1 MKSSQ
6 LIHLALK
13 QSRSDLRT
21 FEWRALLFALLLAT
35 TLAGFLSLLGNQLEK
50 GLNRQSA
57 SMLGADI
64 SLSDSQ
70 PIPAAQLTAAEKAGL
85 QHSSVIQ
92 FSTMVSTEAQ
102 LLLSSV
108 RAIEAPYPLRGEVIT
123 DPPQPDQI
131 PTPGTAWAEQQ
142 LLERLGISVGETITL
157 GYSQFKITAA
167 VISSPDRGTGFR
179 SFSPQLMINRQDL
192 AATRV
197 IQPGSRIGYR
207 TLFSG
212 PEQQIK
218 NFHARLR
225 ESLTPQQRLWSVYED
240 QPLASG
246 AMQNASGFLRMTSLF
261 GILLC
266 GLLITLSL
274 RRYSSAQY
282 RRSALLQ
289 SLGMRPQ
296 QILQLYLFKLL
307 LGWLFAAL
315 SGVIAALLLLQLT
328 GSLLHTL
335 LPAGLPAPD
344 YRLTATGPL
353 MSLAL
358 LLVIGYSPLL
368 QISRIPVMGLLR
380 RDQLSHQGL
389 SWPARL
395 IILTLSGGV
404 IALYLGSV
412 SNAIAAILLSA
423 VTIMLAGLC
432 ASLLLPPAG
441 RILARRF
448 RLGRLLS
455 YRIRQQRQWHRVQLG
470 IMCLLLTLLSSL
482 LISQTELVSRWRAQL
497 PVNTPNQFVINIQPW
512 ELQPLSQ
519 FLSASGI
526 KTNLYPMIR
535 GRITLI
541 NDQPPERVLD
551 QLQLEHN
558 ALKRELNLSWSAS
571 APVHNELV
579 AGSWWPADT
588 QENLIS
594 VEQQL
599 AENLGLKLG
608 DTISFDVAGQTFSA
622 TIRNTRKVE
631 WRSFQPN
638 FYMIFSPGVLQNY
651 PQTYITSFRLSD
663 KQSGLSRELLK
674 QFPSLTLIDVSQW
687 IDQASELIDRLI
699 QASTLILGLTL
710 CAGLVLVQLLV
721 SQELEQRRHEN
732 ALLQVLGSTEGQT
745 RQLDI
750 LEFALLGL
758 ASGVMAALLTEIVT
772 GLISYRL
779 LNLPLIL
786 HPWIWLIL
794 PLTGMLLFTLAALI
808 SHRHSGYRQLQQLT
822 S

>member
-1 MKSSQ
+1 MRSSQ
-6 LIHLALK
+6 LIRLTLK

-21 FEWRALLFALLLAT
+21 FEWRALLLALFLAT
-35 TLAGFLSLLGNQLEK
+35 TLASFLTLLGNQLEK

-57 SMLGADI
+57 LMLGADL

-70 PIPAAQLTAAEKAGL
+70 PIPTNLLTAASEQGL
-85 QHSSVIQ
+85 QHSNVIQ
-92 FSTMVSTEAQ
+92 FSTMVSTDEQ
-102 LLLSSV
+102 MLLSSV
-108 RAIEAPYPLRGEVIT
+108 RAVASPYPLRGEIVT
-123 DPPQPDQI
+123 QPPQSTRI
-131 PTPGTAWAEQQ
+131 PAQGTAWAEQQ

-157 GYSQFKITAA
+157 GYSQLKITAA

-179 SFSPQLMINRQDL
+179 SFSPQLLINRQDL

-212 PEQQIK
+212 PEQQIRD
-218 NFHARLR
+218 FHARLQQA
-225 ESLTPQQRLWSVYED
+225 LTPQQRLWSVYED

-289 SLGMRPQ
+289 SLGMKPR
-296 QILQLYLFKLL
+296 QILQLYLIKLL
-307 LGWLFAAL
+307 LGWLLAAL
-315 SGVIAALLLLQLT
+315 IGVIASLLLLQLT
-328 GSLLHTL
+328 GSVLQPL
-335 LPAGLPAPD
+335 LPSGLPSPD

-353 MSLAL
+353 LSLAL
-358 LLVIGYSPLL
+358 LLAIGYSPLL

-380 RDQLSHQGL
+380 HDQLSHQGL
-389 SWPARL
+389 SWPVRL
-395 IILTLSGGV
+395 VILFLSGAV

-412 SNAIAAILLSA
+412 THALAATLLSV
-423 VTIMLAGLC
+423 VTILLAGLC

-441 RILARRF
+441 RLLARRF

-470 IMCLLLTLLSSL
+470 IMCLLLTLLCSL
-482 LISQTELVSRWRAQL
+482 LISQTELVNRWRAQL

-519 FLSASGI
+519 FLTDSGI
-526 KTNLYPMIR
+526 ETDLYPMIR
-535 GRITLI
+535 GRITAI
-541 NDQPPERVLD
+541 NGQPPERVLD
-551 QLQLEHN
+551 QDQLENN
-558 ALKRELNLSWSAS
+558 ALKRELNLSWLAK
-571 APVHNELV
+571 APAHNEV
-579 AGSWWPADT
+579 VSGSWWPTDT
-588 QENLIS
+588 QESLIS

-599 AENLGLKLG
+599 AANLGLKLG
-608 DTISFDVAGQTFSA
+608 DKITFEVGGDSFSA
-622 TIRNTRKVE
+622 TISNIRKVE
-631 WRSFQPN
+631 WRSFRPN

-663 KQSGLSRELLK
+663 KQAGLSRELLK
-674 QFPSLTLIDVSQW
+674 RFPSLTLIDVSQW
-687 IDQASELIDRLI
+687 INQASELIDRLI
-699 QASTLILGLTL
+699 QASTLILGITL
-710 CAGLVLVQLLV
+710 CAGIVLVQLLV

-732 ALLQVLGSTEGQT
+732 ALLQVLGSTAAQT

-750 LEFALLGL
+750 LEFALLGC
-758 ASGVMAALLTEIVT
+758 ASGAMASVLTEIIT

-779 LNLPLIL
+779 LDLPLLL

-808 SHRHSGYRQLQQLT
+808 SHRPSGYRQLQQ